1 MDANEY
7 ILNDFQN
14 KYGDYLK
21 KEDIEIIPI
30 PSGQPYFYEYDL
42 KCEECEHQFFR
53 KSSNHLISPFQCP
66 DCKSSKCIIL
76 HLKIYTPAP
85 KYGLDNK
92 YPPKNE

>member
-30 PSGQPYFYEYDL
+30 PSGQPYSYEYDL
-42 KCEECEHQFFR
+42 KCEECNNHYSE
-53 KSSNHLISPFQCP
+53 SSNRTTTSFTCP
-66 DCKSSKCIIL
+66 DCKSPMYKLL
-76 HLKIYTPAP
+76 HLKIYKPAP
-85 KYGLDNK
+85 KNDKDNK
-92 YPPKNE
+92 YPPKK